1 MLHAYIPH
9 SVIFPSVKDQL
20 NNISSQSV
28 SQLESL
34 LTDLPISIKAGESV
48 ELQGKL
54 QSDLRSIEQIL
65 DSILKQDLGQDV
77 LSNKTVVANIVVFL
91 LRDAEQSYRLSNAVT
106 STNQQQDDKSSNQ
119 QFSKVDYENS
129 QGLVNISRS
138 NYEKIGSSL
147 DDRRR
152 QEIDAFFSQLENS
165 IVQKASIESISQLV
179 TAIERDL
186 AEYLS
191 SSSSNQGATTQIKN
205 EHSQYFSTIRNLL
218 SDVITEV
225 SENSNYRTADKAAM
239 TAYLDNY
246 EYLEAPIERLNATLM
261 EDIEVDMREELRN
274 MLKEEQSPA
283 AIQGFVDGI
292 LVKVSEAEQ
301 LLDNDSSLAGQNQ
314 TGASINDTIPP
325 GLC

>member
-1 MLHAYIPH
+1 MPGVFASSLILWMALFSNISAYGQLSVNSSQNNDDKNLFITMLNLERIRNQIILTEKSLTVGNKDMAFVHAYIPH
-9 SVIFPSVKDQL
+9 SVIFPSVKDRL

-28 SQLESL
+28 TQLESL

-54 QSDLRSIEQIL
+54 QSDLRLIEQIL
-65 DSILKQDLGQDV
+65 DSISKQEVGQDV

-106 STNQQQDDKSSNQ
+106 TTNQQQDDKSSNQ

-129 QGLVNISRS
+129 QGLVNISSS

-225 SENSNYRTADKAAM
+225 SENSNYKTAEKAR
-239 TAYLDNY
+239 YDR
-246 EYLEAPIERLNATLM
+246 IFR
-261 EDIEVDMREELRN
+261 
-274 MLKEEQSPA
+274 
-283 AIQGFVDGI
+283 
-292 LVKVSEAEQ
+292 
-301 LLDNDSSLAGQNQ
+301 
-314 TGASINDTIPP
+314 
-325 GLC
+325 

>member
-1 MLHAYIPH
+1 MPGVFASSLILWMALFSNISAYGQLSVNSSQNNDDKNLFITMLNLERIRNQIILTEKSLTVGNKDMAFVHAYIPH
-9 SVIFPSVKDQL
+9 SVIFPSVKDRL

-28 SQLESL
+28 TQLESL

-54 QSDLRSIEQIL
+54 QSDLRLIEQIL
-65 DSILKQDLGQDV
+65 DSISKQEVGQDV

-106 STNQQQDDKSSNQ
+106 TTNQQQDDKSSNQ

-129 QGLVNISRS
+129 QGLVNISSS

-225 SENSNYRTADKAAM
+225 SENSNYKTADKVC
-239 TAYLDNY
+239 YDR
-246 EYLEAPIERLNATLM
+246 IFR
-261 EDIEVDMREELRN
+261 
-274 MLKEEQSPA
+274 
-283 AIQGFVDGI
+283 
-292 LVKVSEAEQ
+292 
-301 LLDNDSSLAGQNQ
+301 
-314 TGASINDTIPP
+314 
-325 GLC
+325 